1 MRTESVVE
9 RPGPDLS
16 ALSDEELARLED
28 QVREIQSASGGLHQV
43 FDAVVEEIQAHRAGR
58 GSGASDSG
66 GPDLPE
72 RLTADP
78 QDVVRHQR
86 EAMVRAVALRDDPDQ
101 PEAARL
107 LWAAVV
113 ERLAAARHEAK
124 SELARIRREDPT
136 QPGWMELEALSRDE
150 ARDRDRERRQAAL
163 EAGQRSDRDD
173 EGELGG
179 VDVQYERDDAESGRD
194 EPAPSQ
200 PAHGRSGPEPAPTDE
215 EREAELRAG
224 PGYAGGTGGAGSV
237 NLPADSGLPDGEAG
251 QRVDPDADDPAIR
264 R

>member
-16 ALSDEELARLED
+16 TLSDDELARLED
-28 QVREIQSASGGLHQV
+28 QAREIQRASGGLREV
-43 FDAVVEEIQAHRAGR
+43 FDAVVQEIEAHRAGR
-58 GSGASDSG
+58 RSGASASA

-86 EAMVRAVALRDDPDQ
+86 EAMVRAVALRDDPEQ

-113 ERLAAARHEAK
+113 ERLAEARHEAK

-150 ARDRDRERRQAAL
+150 ARDRDRERRRDA
-163 EAGQRSDRDD
+163 AGQQSD
-173 EGELGG
+173 
-179 VDVQYERDDAESGRD
+179 RD
-194 EPAPSQ
+194 EPAAWQ

-237 NLPADSGLPDGEAG
+237 NLPADSGLPDREASR
-251 QRVDPDADDPAIR
+251 RVDPDADDPAIR